1 MVAGAGICRQAKAA
15 ARAPRGPT
23 IAVLIPDPCPVT
35 AILRPELPAAPSPLR
50 AAITAAWAGD
60 ETTCVRELLAQA
72 RLPPAE
78 SEAVRA
84 TAADLVRR
92 VRARAQDQGAIEAFM
107 RQYDLGSEEGVL
119 LMCVA
124 EALLR
129 IPDAD
134 TTDRLIRDKLGEADW
149 KRHVGQSDSV
159 LVNASTWGLMLTGHL
174 VDLADDTRRDVH
186 NAFKRLVGRVGEPV
200 IRLAVRQAMRIMG
213 HQFVMGR
220 TIEEALARGRK
231 GENAR
236 YRYSFDMLG
245 EAALTARDARRY
257 FDAYHKAIAA
267 IGKDAQLP
275 RGEAGDPSAV
285 ASISVKLSALHPR
298 YEHAK
303 RGRVLAELTP
313 RVLELAQQAK
323 AQGIGLTIDAEEADR
338 LELSLDVFAGAYVD
352 ASLDGWEGLGL
363 AVQAYQKRAPAVID
377 WVADLA
383 RRHRRRIPVRLVK
396 GAYWDSEVKRA
407 QVDGLSGYPVFTR
420 KPNTDVSYL
429 ACAKRMLEATDAI
442 YPMFA
447 THNAHTIASIHRM
460 AALLLPSPLG
470 RRAGDEGTNDQI
482 ATNRRRRNSVPSS
495 GAARHLASR
504 PGLREDAKA
513 FSTARASGSQAQPFT
528 PEGEGKSKNH
538 PYEFQK
544 LHGMGD
550 DLYAEVIPVDRLD
563 VPCRVYAPVGS
574 HEDLLPYLVR
584 RLLENGANSSF
595 VNRITDEDVAIDE
608 LVRDPVETVAAF
620 DAIPHP
626 RIPLPV
632 DLYRHHAALAG
643 QPSGESSDR
652 SNSMGINLANDDR
665 LRALAEQVNA
675 TATAADW
682 RAAPLVPG
690 ARPSGPQQAVTNPAD
705 RRQVVGQWQA
715 SDADTIERALANAVA
730 AQPGWDAT
738 PAASRATI
746 LEHAADL
753 LEQRTPQFI
762 ALCTREAGK
771 TIPDGVAEVRE
782 AVDFLRYYA
791 GEARKLFVPD
801 PLPGPTGESNTLQ
814 HCGRGVFACISPW
827 NFPLA
832 IFAGQVAAALA
843 AGNSVLAKPAEQTN
857 LVGYYAVKLLHEAGV
872 PQDVLQFLPGD
883 GATVGAALT
892 SDPRV
897 SGVVFTGSN
906 ATALAINRAL
916 AARDGAIGVLIAE
929 TGGQNALIADSS
941 ALPEQLVKDALASAF
956 TSAGQRCSA
965 ARVLFVQDDIADH
978 VIEMLAGAMAELK
991 VGDPALLST
1000 DVGPVIDDDA
1010 LAMLDRHAERMA
1022 AEATLIAQAPM
1033 GDDAAHGTFFAPRA
1047 WELKSLS
1054 QLHRENFGPALHV
1067 IRWKGDAL
1075 DDVIDAINSTGY
1087 GLTLGIHS
1095 RIDET
1100 VERIAARARVGN
1112 VYVNRNQIGAVV
1124 GVQPFG
1130 GQRLSG
1136 TGPKAGG
1143 PHYLP
1148 RFATEKTVTI
1158 NTTAAGGNA
1167 SLLTLG
1173 E

>member
-1 MVAGAGICRQAKAA
+1 MNAS
-15 ARAPRGPT
+15 
-23 IAVLIPDPCPVT
+23 
-35 AILRPELPAAPSPLR
+35 PSPAVPATSLQPLR
-50 AAITAAWAGD
+50 TAITAAWTAD
-60 ETTCVRELLAQA
+60 ETERVQALLADA
-72 RLPPAE
+72 RQPDADR
-78 SEAVRA
+78 AAIQA

-92 VRARAQDQGAIEAFM
+92 VRLRAQDRGAIEAFM
-107 RQYDLGSEEGVL
+107 QQYDLGSEEGVL

-129 IPDAD
+129 IPDED
-134 TTDRLIRDKLGEADW
+134 TADRLIRDKLGEADW
-149 KRHVGQSDSV
+149 KKHMGQSDSV
-159 LVNASTWGLMLTGHL
+159 LVNASTWGLMLTGRL
-174 VDLADDTRRDVH
+174 VDLADETKRNVH

-220 TIEEALARGRK
+220 TIGEALTRSRK
-231 GENAR
+231 GDNAA

-245 EAALTARDARRY
+245 EAALTQRDADRY
-257 FDAYHKAIAA
+257 LKAYQDAIDAIGRSGSFSDEIAA
-267 IGKDAQLP
+267 P
-275 RGEAGDPSAV
+275 
-285 ASISVKLSALHPR
+285 SISVKLSALHPR

-303 RGRVLAELTP
+303 RERVLAELAP
-313 RVLELAQQAK
+313 RLRDLAQRAK
-323 AQGIGLTIDAEEADR
+323 GYRIGLTVDAEESDR
-338 LELSLDVFAGAYVD
+338 LELSLDVIETALVD
-352 ASLDGWEGLGL
+352 ASLAGWHGFGIV
-363 AVQAYQKRAPAVID
+363 VQAYQKRAPFVID
-377 WVADLA
+377 WIAALA
-383 RRHRRRIPVRLVK
+383 RAHGRRIPVRLVK

-407 QVDGLSGYPVFTR
+407 QIEGHPGYPVFTR

-429 ACAKRMLEATDAI
+429 ANARRLLSATDAI

-447 THNAHTIASIHRM
+447 THNAHTIAAVHRL
-460 AALLLPSPLG
+460 AQGVLP
-470 RRAGDEGTNDQI
+470 N
-482 ATNRRRRNSVPSS
+482 
-495 GAARHLASR
+495 GAVARTS
-504 PGLREDAKA
+504 
-513 FSTARASGSQAQPFT
+513 
-528 PEGEGKSKNH
+528 
-538 PYEFQK
+538 YEFQK

-550 DLYAEVIPVDRLD
+550 DLYAEVIPADRLD
-563 VPCRVYAPVGS
+563 VACRVYAPVGS

-595 VNRITDEDVAIDE
+595 VNRISDEDVAIDD
-608 LVRDPVETVAAF
+608 LIRDPVEVVAAF
-620 DAIPHP
+620 ESIPHP

-632 DLYRHHAALAG
+632 DLFRSQSH
-643 QPSGESSDR
+643 DR
-652 SNSMGINLANDDR
+652 SNSMGVNLANDA
-665 LRALAEQVNA
+665 ALESLAGQIRSA
-675 TATAADW
+675 TTTWSAT
-682 RAAPLVPG
+682 PLVPG
-690 ARPSGPQQAVTNPAD
+690 AQPAGTKIEVTNPAD
-705 RRQVVGQWQA
+705 RRMHVGDWLP
-715 SDADTIERALANAVA
+715 ADSATVERALVNAVA
-730 AQPGWDAT
+730 AQPAWDAT
-738 PAASRATI
+738 PAASRAAI

-753 LEQRTPQFI
+753 LEQRMPQFI

-791 GEARKLFVPD
+791 GQARSAFVPEA
-801 PLPGPTGESNTLQ
+801 LPGPTGESNALQ
-814 HCGRGVFACISPW
+814 LAGRGVFVCISPW

-832 IFAGQVAAALA
+832 IFAGQIAAALA
-843 AGNSVLAKPAEQTN
+843 AGNSVLAKPAEQTT
-857 LVGYYAVKLLHEAGV
+857 LVGFEAVKLLHEAGI
-872 PQDVLQFLPGD
+872 PKDVLQYLPGD

-897 SGVVFTGSN
+897 AGVAFTGSTE
-906 ATALAINRAL
+906 TARAINRAL
-916 AARDGAIGVLIAE
+916 AARDAAIGVLIAE

-965 ARVLFVQDDIADH
+965 ARVLFVQADIADK
-978 VIEMLAGAMAELK
+978 VIGMIAGAMAELV

-1000 DVGPVIDDDA
+1000 DVGPVIDTDA
-1010 LAMLDRHAERMA
+1010 KALLDEHATRMQGA
-1022 AEATLIAQAPM
+1022 AKFIAEAKLGAGTE
-1033 GDDAAHGTFFAPRA
+1033 HGTFFAPRA
-1047 WELKSLS
+1047 WELQSLS
-1054 QLHRENFGPALHV
+1054 QLTRENFGPALHV
-1067 IRWKGDAL
+1067 IRWNADQLDA
-1075 DDVIDAINSTGY
+1075 VVDAINATGF

-1100 VERIAARARVGN
+1100 VERVIQRAKVGN

-1130 GQRLSG
+1130 GQNLSG